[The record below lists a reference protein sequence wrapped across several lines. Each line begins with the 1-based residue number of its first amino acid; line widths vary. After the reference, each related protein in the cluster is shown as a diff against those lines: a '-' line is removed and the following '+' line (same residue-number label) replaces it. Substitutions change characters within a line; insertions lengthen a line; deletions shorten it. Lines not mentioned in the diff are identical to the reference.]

1 MKVAADGHVVYKW
14 YHRLFLEAA
23 RNYFLSDK
31 PFTDSLHRNLA
42 NYFNGR
48 YVKQLDSDVNVLPAC
63 PVTKWSRRSHCDTIN
78 KSKCLGKSLNTVR
91 FISEKKV

>member
-1 MKVAADGHVVYKW
+1 MLFSITIATSSSACVLAGSYLVKVAVDGHVVYKW

-31 PFTDSLHRNLA
+31 PFTDSLHRDLA

-48 YVKQLDSDVNVLPAC
+48 YAKL
-63 PVTKWSRRSHCDTIN
+63 
-78 KSKCLGKSLNTVR
+78 
-91 FISEKKV
+91 

>member
-31 PFTDSLHRNLA
+31 PFTDSLHRDLA

-48 YVKQLDSDVNVLPAC
+48 YAKY
-63 PVTKWSRRSHCDTIN
+63 
-78 KSKCLGKSLNTVR
+78 
-91 FISEKKV
+91 